1 MPKRSAVWFTAR
13 AIVGQRRANQRGGNE
28 YLVAWEGSDE
38 EGHPWPDSWE
48 PAINCTQGLI
58 DSYHSMLSSRLERKV
73 TEVTVDI
80 SPLLQKVRASM
91 ARAVCA
97 AQEASFGEMHEVPIE
112 ALCLEPLAMAF
123 LEMIGKPWAFDG
135 SVIDRE
141 PLPVETK
148 NETHFVTYKDM
159 EAIGEFCNF
168 QDFMSDTGAI
178 GALRYNTGRKSNKD
192 AVVVGLP
199 LQFAYKPHPS
209 GIGTFAMRFPTV
221 RVNGMYGIAV
231 HAAHT
236 WCQACLRTLSTLSQ
250 SSCMSVSI
258 FPASTHSS
266 RRDGRLQQQVTTG
279 ACLMRWLCPRSRAR
293 RRPY

>member
-97 AQEASFGEMHEVPIE
+97 AQEATFGEMHEVPIE

-221 RVNGMYGIAV
+221 RVNGMYGIARGPHMV
-231 HAAHT
+231 SGMLKDPEHLKSVVMYVSEHLPRFHPLIQKGWPAAAT
-236 WCQACLRTLSTLSQ
+236 GDDWSLPDEVSVPSQ
-250 SSCMSVSI
+250 
-258 FPASTHSS
+258 
-266 RRDGRLQQQVTTG
+266 
-279 ACLMRWLCPRSRAR
+279 
-293 RRPY
+293 